1 MNAPDTPARPRR
13 GAAPYGEAPPRPPLT
28 LRQQAERL
36 GLAAAAAFVS
46 VNIWTGAPLLA
57 LWIGSRTVPDS
68 GLSMGAVFVVVVVL
82 LGAVLLLVGA
92 LGWLNDRYDRLTG
105 RPPVERRTSPWLRSM
120 RGERED
126 LAKQRHGASAIER
139 IVVVSVML
147 AALVFNVWFFFFAGS
162 PI

>member
-1 MNAPDTPARPRR
+1 MTKRI
-13 GAAPYGEAPPRPPLT
+13 
-28 LRQQAERL
+28 

-57 LWIGSRTVPDS
+57 LWVGSRTVPSS
-68 GLSMGAVFVVVVVL
+68 GLSMGAVFVVVAVL
-82 LGAVLLLVGA
+82 LGSVLALVWA
-92 LGWLNDRYDRLTG
+92 LTWINHRYDRVTD
-105 RPPVERRTSPWLRSM
+105 RPQPERRTSPWLRSM

-139 IVVVSVML
+139 VAVLSVMA
-147 AALVFNVWFFFFAGS
+147 AALTFNLWFFFFAGS